1 MATRSGSRSIS
12 PWGLTPSE
20 RKAWRHDGFFVRE
33 RVFASPEIRR
43 LREAA
48 EDVARAADATL
59 PESGDQYTI
68 DGNEYVEAKLGAHQ
82 ATVQLEHHPG
92 SRTVRVIEPVH
103 PLHGTFEDLVDDPR
117 LTVPMCELVGSQRVA
132 IFTDKMN
139 LKRPREGSR
148 FQWHQDSPYWTH
160 FCDHTDRL
168 PNVLVALDDAYEGNG
183 CFRVIR
189 GSHTRGP
196 LPGREGDGVLGPLFT
211 HPDEFDEAEQVLAET
226 PAGSVVFFSPHMVHG
241 SQPNVSDAPRRALV
255 LTYQPADLRM
265 FKVDRVRNAG
275 SSVGSTGS

>member
-1 MATRSGSRSIS
+1 MAAHSNAPPIS
-12 PWGLTPSE
+12 AWVLSASE
-20 RKAWRHDGFFVRE
+20 RGSWERDGFFARE
-33 RVFASPEIRR
+33 RVFESAEVER
-43 LREAA
+43 LRAAA
-48 EDVARAADATL
+48 EEVARAANAAL
-59 PESGDQYTI
+59 PESEDQYAI
-68 DGNEYVEAKLGAHQ
+68 DGNEYVEVRFGDRT
-82 ATVQLEHHPG
+82 ATVQLEHQPG

-103 PLHGTFEDLVDDPR
+103 PLHATFEELVDDPR
-117 LTVPMCELVGSQRVA
+117 LTVPMCELVGSERVA

-168 PNVLVALDDAYEGNG
+168 PNVLVTLDDAHEGNG

-211 HPDEFDEAEQVLAET
+211 HPDQFDEADQVLAEV
-226 PAGSVVFFSPHMVHG
+226 PAGSVVFFSPHSVHG
-241 SQPNVSDAPRRALV
+241 SLPNRSDEPRRALV

-275 SSVGSTGS
+275 AGTER